1 MKRLQFRH
9 HEDIF
14 ASRADALQYFADIV
28 DTDKIASTEFGTTLF
43 SEPMV
48 AKYLDENQK
57 PQIIVGIGVD
67 SGNTPYH
74 LIDTADLAQKIADEA
89 IRATEAEKQLSG
101 AVQTETERAINAEN
115 ALSGAVQTETERAMN
130 AENALSG
137 MLQSEIER
145 ATEAENDLKEQI
157 SNNIVKIKTVS
168 PSSDNILEEYALTN
182 EIGEPLGENIK
193 IYKDIHIIG
202 ATFGFKGVKSIE
214 ESEDGSFI
222 LTYDESSREDTV
234 EYLYLVYKDSV
245 GNIAFIGVNFED
257 FLQEKELKNG
267 FEIQNHEISVKI
279 KTDDPYLGIDETGI
293 YTKGISE
300 AIDDAAGNLSTEITE
315 KIDNEIARSTAAD
328 EYISGLTSAFSASVI
343 SALTEVKET
352 VTAETDRAT
361 AAESA
366 LSGAIETEI
375 ARAKEAES
383 ALSASI
389 SANQIDSKDVVLEK
403 TETGTVLTIQT
414 DEVTITKYASA
425 STIYDTSVAVLG
437 TLLRIKQVEDSD
449 PEIKYH
455 YELQDANGRR
465 LGEPITI
472 SSESSLYKVE
482 VGYVGDAINPD
493 TGEYSQRGPDVNDKS
508 LNFIYH
514 LSDGKYT
521 LVAIR
526 IADYFTDSH
535 FGRGLNNQDGVVSI
549 VEGDDNE
556 FLVIGE
562 DTLAV
567 VGVSK
572 AIEEATLSAIGITHA
587 AFSALTHDLNSKYDS
602 ATAFTQSKFEEAT
615 GMSNTQ
621 IGDLTNQL
629 NEKFTEATA
638 LTEQRYSEAT
648 GLTQS
653 RFSAVTNDLNTK
665 YDSAVTMANEQY
677 AKATGLTQ
685 SKFEEATALT
695 ENRYAAAT
703 GLTESR
709 FSAVTNDLNTKY
721 VSAVTMA
728 NEQYAKA
735 TGLTQSKFEEAT
747 ALTESRVGD
756 VSAYTEAKFTEAT
769 ALCQSNFTAATSL
782 TQSGIDKLNGDVTSA
797 FTAMK
802 DYYDAST
809 SFTQSKAD
817 EASKGIASA
826 FTSIMEAHK
835 KATAFTQT
843 KFDEANVNINSAF
856 TAINNAKAEASAYT
870 DSKYAQAT
878 ALTENRYSSAT
889 AYTDTKIADVTSSID
904 SLSENLTKT
913 LTESIAN
920 VNNSLTAE
928 TQNRETADADILA
941 QLRTE
946 TSERTSAN
954 SALREAI
961 SSLSTTLRSE
971 IASANTAINDDID
984 VLSGL
989 AHSHANKTIL
999 DTISDSQVKDWNRI
1013 VVSAITSVAVNS
1025 VALPVLN
1032 NGVNIDLTPYAERE
1046 WVEDELDSMSANVS
1060 NVINS
1065 FSANTVIAIN
1075 TLSSNTVNAINDL
1088 SANTSNALESL
1099 DDIEQEIITIKP
1111 KAADNSITVGSPEA
1125 DGTPI
1130 SVKIRPTDNAIKV
1143 DDNGIYVSTG
1153 DLKTYVGADA
1163 INVVDETISLRL
1175 DSTDKILSQNGNGL
1189 MANISLQWD
1198 KAEGLKLLGKDS
1210 SVIAT
1215 VPATD
1220 FIKDGM
1226 LENVTLETDP
1236 SGQTPGTYLHFTFNS
1251 DSGKADIFLDVS
1263 ELGLDDKLVELSG
1276 ATSAIVSTLEGK
1288 LNELSASTIS
1298 FSSSVVTNYAI
1309 SGDVFNHINTVDS
1322 KISSVENKVNSLSA
1336 SVMSNYATSAD
1347 THNAIQAIG
1356 TKVNEFSAATDARF
1370 EEVIS
1375 STGTFNTSL
1384 TELSASVV
1392 NNYVTSANVHNTINN
1407 FSAATDARL
1416 DAIEEATGTLN
1427 TSITNFSASVV
1438 NNYATSA
1445 DTYAEIDALKQRVS
1459 ELESQLDSLSGNL
1472 STTIEEAV
1480 KAYIIGTTHQ
1490 ISVNDTGSHLTI
1502 GFDQNAIFGDQE
1514 DF

>member
-28 DTDKIASTEFGTTLF
+28 DTDKIASTEFGSTLF
-43 SEPMV
+43 SEPIV
-48 AKYLDENQK
+48 AKYLDENQN

-101 AVQTETERAINAEN
+101 AVQTETERA
-115 ALSGAVQTETERAMN
+115 MN

-157 SNNIVKIKTVS
+157 SNNFVKIESVS

-182 EIGEPLGENIK
+182 GLGEPLGENIK

-300 AIDDAAGNLSTEITE
+300 AIDDAAGNLSNEITE
-315 KIDNEIARSTAAD
+315 KIDNEIDRSTAAD

-403 TETGTVLTIQT
+403 TESGTVLTIQT

-508 LNFIYH
+508 LNFIYR

-521 LVAIR
+521 LVSIR

-535 FGRGLNNQDGVVSI
+535 FGRGLNNQDGVISI
-549 VEGDDNE
+549 VEGDGNE

-615 GMSNTQ
+615 GISNTQ

-648 GLTQS
+648 GLTES

-677 AKATGLTQ
+677 EKATGLTQ
-685 SKFEEATALT
+685 SKFE
-695 ENRYAAAT
+695 
-703 GLTESR
+703 
-709 FSAVTNDLNTKY
+709 
-721 VSAVTMA
+721 
-728 NEQYAKA
+728 
-735 TGLTQSKFEEAT
+735 
-747 ALTESRVGD
+747 
-756 VSAYTEAKFTEAT
+756 EAT

-817 EASKGIASA
+817 EASNGIASA

-835 KATAFTQT
+835 TATAFTQT

-889 AYTDTKIADVTSSID
+889 AYTDTKVADVTASID

-946 TSERTSAN
+946 TSERTSAD

-971 IASANTAINDDID
+971 IASGNTAINDDID

-1125 DGTPI
+1125 DGIPI

-1143 DDNGIYVSTG
+1143 DDNGIYVSTD

-1175 DSTDKILSQNGNGL
+1175 DSTDKVLSQNGNGL

-1276 ATSAIVSTLEGK
+1276 ATIAIVSTLEDK

-1370 EEVIS
+1370 EEVIL

-1392 NNYVTSANVHNTINN
+1392 NNYVTSANVHNIINN
-1407 FSAATDARL
+1407 FSAATDARFDSL
-1416 DAIEEATGTLN
+1416 ETQIG
-1427 TSITNFSASVV
+1427 
-1438 NNYATSA
+1438 
-1445 DTYAEIDALKQRVS
+1445 EIDVPTDYVTDA
-1459 ELESQLDSLSGNL
+1459 EFNTFSGMLQMLNL
-1472 STTIEEAV
+1472 TRSA
-1480 KAYIIGTTHQ
+1480 AQ
-1490 ISVNDTGSHLTI
+1490 
-1502 GFDQNAIFGDQE
+1502 
-1514 DF
+1514 